1 MEKTEKMGSLP
12 IGRLMLSMSVPMVIS
27 MILQAVYNI
36 VDSAFVS
43 NMAENGEAALNA
55 LTLAFP
61 LQMLMVAVGIG
72 TGVGVNALTAKSL
85 GAGDRE
91 KASRTA
97 GNGIFLAG
105 VIYVIFM
112 LFGIFGSES
121 YIFSQTDNPLIGSM
135 AADYL
140 RICCIFSFGIVF
152 FSIYEKLLQ
161 AGGHSG
167 FSTIA
172 QISGALVNIVLDPVL
187 IYGLGAFPEMGV
199 RGAAVATVAGQAVSF
214 ILALIF
220 HFKVNTGIDNKLS
233 FIKPSLTVIKEIY
246 SIGFPAVVAQAL
258 MSAMTYGLNIVFGTV
273 SENMV
278 TAYGLYYKIQQVV
291 LFIAFGIRDAITP
304 VVSFNYGMGSRK
316 RIDGGIKWGML
327 FTEVMMVAGLAVIE
341 LFALPLAQ
349 LFGLSGET
357 EQLCISAM
365 RIISVSFVFAGA
377 NVAFQGIFQ
386 ALDGGGE
393 SLIVSICR
401 QLLFI
406 FPPALFFADMAKKN
420 SGLCSLVWTSFPI
433 AELLSVIVALLL
445 FRSIYRKRVAMISD
459 EPSAALKHSTA
470 EQ

>member
-1 MEKTEKMGSLP
+1 MGHLP
-12 IGRLMLSMSVPMVIS
+12 VGKLMLSMSVPMVIS

-43 NMAENGEAALNA
+43 DMAENGEAALNA

-85 GAGDRE
+85 GAGDKE

-105 VIYVIFM
+105 VIYVVFM
-112 LFGIFGSES
+112 LFGSIGSES
-121 YIFSQTDNPLIGSM
+121 YISSQTDNPLISSM
-135 AADYL
+135 ATDYL
-140 RICCIFSFGIVF
+140 KICCILSFGIVF
-152 FSIYEKLLQ
+152 FSVFEKLLQ
-161 AGGHSG
+161 AGGHPV

-187 IYGLGAFPEMGV
+187 IYGLGPFPEMGV
-199 RGAAVATVAGQAVSF
+199 KGAAAATVIGQIVSF
-214 ILALIF
+214 ITALIF
-220 HFKVNTGIDNKLS
+220 HFKVNTGITNKLEY
-233 FIKPSLTVIKEIY
+233 IKPSLTVIKEIY
-246 SIGFPAVVAQAL
+246 SIGFPAVAAQAL

-304 VVSFNYGMGSRK
+304 VVSFNYGMGSKK
-316 RIDGGIKWGML
+316 RIDGGIKLGML
-327 FTEVMMVAGLAVIE
+327 FTEVMMAAGLIVIE
-341 LFALPLAQ
+341 LFASPVSHI
-349 LFGLSGET
+349 FGLSGET
-357 EQLCISAM
+357 EQLCIGAM
-365 RIISVSFVFAGA
+365 RIVSVSFIFAGA
-377 NVAFQGIFQ
+377 NIAFQGIFQ
-386 ALDGGGE
+386 ALDGGAE
-393 SLIVSICR
+393 SLAVSICR

-420 SGLCSLVWTSFPI
+420 SELCSMVWTSFPI
-433 AELLSVIVALLL
+433 AEILSVIVAMIL
-445 FRSIYRKRVAMISD
+445 FRKIYRKRVAQISD
-459 EPSAALKHSTA
+459 EPSAALKKRAA